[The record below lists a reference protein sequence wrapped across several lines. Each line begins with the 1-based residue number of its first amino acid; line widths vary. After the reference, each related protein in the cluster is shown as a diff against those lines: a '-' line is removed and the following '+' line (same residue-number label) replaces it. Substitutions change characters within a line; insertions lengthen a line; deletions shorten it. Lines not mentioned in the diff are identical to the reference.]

1 MGIFRK
7 RPLAFAVCAAAGL
20 ALAVMSAD
28 SRLKLILLACFLFC
42 GLLLS
47 VFSVL
52 RRLVTARC
60 TALILTCAACACLL
74 VGSWAWFG
82 PVSDRYLSRAGETV
96 AVEGYVTERLSAGGN
111 GSRFTVRLTEF
122 DGTPVRDR
130 VLLECSYRSALSEGD
145 RFRLVGQV
153 REFTRDGSYDEET
166 SLRSDG
172 LVAVLTCSDSGD

>member
-1 MGIFRK
+1 MGIFHK
-7 RPLAFAVCAAAGL
+7 RPLAFSVCAAAGL
-20 ALAVMSAD
+20 ALAVMSAG

-52 RRLVTARC
+52 RRRVTARC
-60 TALILTCAACACLL
+60 TAGILTCAACACLL

-82 PVSDRYLSRAGETV
+82 PASDRYLSRAGETV

-130 VLLECSYRSALSEGD
+130 VLLSAPTVPRFPRATASVLWD
-145 RFRLVGQV
+145 RCGNLRATGRMMRKPPCARMAWSRL
-153 REFTRDGSYDEET
+153 
-166 SLRSDG
+166 
-172 LVAVLTCSDSGD
+172 